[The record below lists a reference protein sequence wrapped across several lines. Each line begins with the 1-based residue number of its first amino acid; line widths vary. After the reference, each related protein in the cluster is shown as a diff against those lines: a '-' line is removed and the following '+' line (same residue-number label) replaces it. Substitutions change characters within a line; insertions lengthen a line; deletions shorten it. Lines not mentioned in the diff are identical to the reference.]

1 MSYSQRMLDEIEA
14 GQLNAAKKSFAW
26 ALRKDDDDTLFS
38 LGEELYGLGFNN
50 QAQRV
55 YLKLLEKYPDEDVL
69 RTVLAEIAID
79 NDHNDEALS
88 YLNQIKPDSDSYLSA
103 LLVAADLYQT
113 EEQFEVTEA
122 KLKIA
127 YQIAPEEPAV
137 LFALGEFY
145 RLVGKAEQAIPYYFA
160 LIQQGLL
167 EFAKVDIAGR
177 LGMAYAQAGKFDQAL
192 GYLEQVDRQY
202 RSSDIRAQIGLIQL
216 HTGDLK
222 SAAAT
227 LSELIKDDP
236 QYTSAYPALAQVYA
250 KQDNFEQA
258 LKTLQEGMG
267 YDEYNESLYAQAAD
281 YASHLGDSQLMD
293 EYLAKAHQ
301 LDPENQT
308 ITLQYSNFLLDQGRH
323 QDNLNLLS
331 SLDEDDGID
340 PQAQWNAAQSYMALE
355 QFDEAGQAFENA
367 RPSFETNP
375 TFVKQLVA
383 FYQLMGYREQMLD
396 ELQRY
401 VAMVPTDEEMAL
413 RLAQA
418 ETDWDY

>member
-1 MSYSQRMLDEIEA
+1 
-14 GQLNAAKKSFAW
+14 
-26 ALRKDDDDTLFS
+26 
-38 LGEELYGLGFNN
+38 
-50 QAQRV
+50 
-55 YLKLLEKYPDEDVL
+55 
-69 RTVLAEIAID
+69 
-79 NDHNDEALS
+79 
-88 YLNQIKPDSDSYLSA
+88 
-103 LLVAADLYQT
+103 
-113 EEQFEVTEA
+113 
-122 KLKIA
+122 
-127 YQIAPEEPAV
+127 
-137 LFALGEFY
+137 
-145 RLVGKAEQAIPYYFA
+145 
-160 LIQQGLL
+160 
-167 EFAKVDIAGR
+167 
-177 LGMAYAQAGKFDQAL
+177 
-192 GYLEQVDRQY
+192 
-202 RSSDIRAQIGLIQL
+202 
-216 HTGDLK
+216 
-222 SAAAT
+222 
-227 LSELIKDDP
+227 
-236 QYTSAYPALAQVYA
+236 
-250 KQDNFEQA
+250 
-258 LKTLQEGMG
+258 
-267 YDEYNESLYAQAAD
+267 DEYNESLYAQAAD

-293 EYLAKAHQ
+293 KYLAKAHQ

-323 QDNLNLLS
+323 QDNLNLLA